1 MARAPQ
7 IPNGWGDRWHR
18 QRKLSPVGRNG
29 AVAGPI
35 SNRGKLDID
44 RVIERLC
51 IETRQCKM
59 YTAHMSALTSHPT
72 RHNPTSRR
80 PAGCCVP
87 VERSRLATTTV
98 AVAVA
103 RYKALA
109 DATRLTVLATLAAS
123 PDPVCACDLGEGVDL
138 GQPTISHHL
147 RVLREAG
154 LVTAERH
161 GTWGFYRLAPD
172 AAAWVRAML
181 ASLPR

>member
-1 MARAPQ
+1 M
-7 IPNGWGDRWHR
+7 N
-18 QRKLSPVGRNG
+18 
-29 AVAGPI
+29 
-35 SNRGKLDID
+35 
-44 RVIERLC
+44 
-51 IETRQCKM
+51 
-59 YTAHMSALTSHPT
+59 ALTSNPT
-72 RHNPTSRR
+72 RHEPTPRR
-80 PAGCCVP
+80 PVGCCVP
-87 VERSRLATTTV
+87 VDKPQLDTTTV

-123 PDPVCACDLGEGVDL
+123 PEPVCACDLGEGVEL

-147 RVLREAG
+147 RVLRDAG

-172 AAAWVRAML
+172 TAAWVRAML

>member
-1 MARAPQ
+1 MATRTR
-7 IPNGWGDRWHR
+7 IPA
-18 QRKLSPVGRNG
+18 Q
-29 AVAGPI
+29 
-35 SNRGKLDID
+35 
-44 RVIERLC
+44 E
-51 IETRQCKM
+51 E
-59 YTAHMSALTSHPT
+59 LTP
-72 RHNPTSRR
+72 RR

-87 VERSRLATTTV
+87 VGKPQLDTARV
-98 AVAVA
+98 AVAVS

-123 PDPVCACDLGEGVDL
+123 SEPVCACDLGDGVEL

-172 AAAWVRAML
+172 TAGWVRAML
-181 ASLPR
+181 ASLPG